1 MARTRVSASQALTW
15 PQPPLPPF
23 NPSPLVPPPLPTLP
37 RFPDVAYRTE
47 SPWRRRRGR
56 RPGQASQRGRVGPG
70 PRIHPPNQDPK
81 AMDRLGP
88 PSRGR
93 TAEFGHETE
102 LQLPDSLARSGVQE
116 ASFAR
121 SGKAVGQLRASP
133 RCASERRLRKIVSF
147 FFPLTPINFRR
158 KCLASSKPELRSPES
173 FAVSTSLP
181 KLTSVFPRSL
191 RVSCEKLTIPEVTP
205 KKTFMSYATVS
216 LNKNTDQLEP

>member
-70 PRIHPPNQDPK
+70 PRIHPPNQDPM

-121 SGKAVGQLRASP
+121 SGKAVGQLRGDEGPHPLVRPPGVPVSDVCGKLSP
-133 RCASERRLRKIVSF
+133 F
-147 FFPLTPINFRR
+147 F
-158 KCLASSKPELRSPES
+158 SPS
-173 FAVSTSLP
+173 RPSTS
-181 KLTSVFPRSL
+181 
-191 RVSCEKLTIPEVTP
+191 
-205 KKTFMSYATVS
+205 AGNVS
-216 LNKNTDQLEP
+216 LAANRNYVPQNPLQCQPLFQS